1 MKKLFAVV
9 LLALSLVACATTGT
23 LFGQTPEAQI
33 VTGANAVTAATTLA
47 TVLLKN
53 DKITVPQAKSYRAVL
68 GAASGH
74 LDAANAA
81 LVTCRKT
88 TGSTSKMAPDPCA
101 ATVSSD
107 IALAV
112 AVVGDVQ
119 KTLAAKQ

>member
-1 MKKLFAVV
+1 MKKLLAVIALV
-9 LLALSLVACATTGT
+9 ALAACATTGT
-23 LFGQTPEAQI
+23 LFGSSPEAQI

-74 LDAANAA
+74 LDTANAA
-81 LVTCRKT
+81 LLTCRKT
-88 TGSTSKMAPDPCA
+88 TGSTSKTAPDPCA
-101 ATVSSD
+101 ATVASD
-107 IALAV
+107 ISLAV